1 MPLGAVKERDSTLHL
16 PFLQSLF
23 SRSRL
28 YYQFNL
34 TMSSMIAPPRAAPP
48 PPQEEEEEAGASA
61 STSRPILS
69 GPPLM
74 AVLDERLL
82 AAAKTDN
89 EHLFDSAMEE
99 LQDINCAD
107 G

>member
-1 MPLGAVKERDSTLHL
+1 
-16 PFLQSLF
+16 
-23 SRSRL
+23 
-28 YYQFNL
+28 
-34 TMSSMIAPPRAAPP
+34 
-48 PPQEEEEEAGASA
+48 
-61 STSRPILS
+61 
-69 GPPLM
+69 M